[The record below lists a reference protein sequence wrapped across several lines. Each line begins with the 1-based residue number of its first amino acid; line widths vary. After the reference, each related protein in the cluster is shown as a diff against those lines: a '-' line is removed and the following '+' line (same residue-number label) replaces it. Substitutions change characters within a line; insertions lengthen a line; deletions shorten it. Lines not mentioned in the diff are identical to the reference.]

1 MGIFNVTNMEWY
13 RREALSPMQKN
24 TSRET
29 WIRHDGSEQA
39 FPVKTFLGKKTN
51 LLKLKKNV
59 VENITEQLTYF
70 KRTRTEVYSQPDK
83 TPVTSCPVC
92 GTTSEEANYQVTIY
106 EAKYVTCPHCTHAY
120 VINRPSPNALHE
132 FYLSD
137 VNYAATYTDKASAES
152 RLNAIAV
159 PWRDWMVQLYQDL
172 HGKPP
177 QKILDVGSGAG
188 HFVEACRRNGMQA
201 NGIELSESS
210 REFAKNIWGI
220 EMDARD
226 FTKVDHDYQRYD
238 VITFWGLLEH
248 TPNPKDLLAA
258 AQRIFAD
265 NPHAMIIAKLPRWHS
280 LSGFIQNICNDT
292 IVRHLD
298 PMGHI
303 SCYTDASAAELYYQ
317 SGFSPVAAWYYGMD
331 VYELMMQI
339 SHHINQYNPLLET
352 GEIQMELQ
360 QKLDEVKLSDGLTLV
375 GTPRK

>member
-1 MGIFNVTNMEWY
+1 MKWY
-13 RREALSPMQKN
+13 RRELLSPNQNN
-24 TSRET
+24 TSEES
-29 WIRHDGSEQA
+29 WIREDEKEDAYS
-39 FPVKTFLGKKTN
+39 VKTFLGKKTN

-59 VENITEQLTYF
+59 VENITDQLVYF
-70 KRTRTEVYSQPDK
+70 KKTRTKVYNQPDK
-83 TPVTSCPVC
+83 ELVASCPVC
-92 GTTSEEANYQVTIY
+92 GTTSKTATHQVTIY
-106 EAKYVTCPHCTHAY
+106 AAEYVTCSHCTHAY
-120 VINRPSPNALHE
+120 VVNRPSPNALHQ

-159 PWRDWMVQLYQDL
+159 PWRDWMVQLYQDMY
-172 HGKPP
+172 GKLPN
-177 QKILDVGSGAG
+177 KILDVGSGAG
-188 HFVEACRRNGMQA
+188 HFVEACRRTGMQA
-201 NGIELSESS
+201 DGIELSEAS

-220 EMDARD
+220 DMDDRD
-226 FTKVDHDYQRYD
+226 FTKVDQDYQGYD

-248 TPNPKDLLAA
+248 TPNPKELLAT
-258 AQRIFAD
+258 AQRIFAE
-265 NPHAMIIAKLPRWHS
+265 NPNTMVIAKLPRWHS

-303 SCYTDASAAELYYQ
+303 SCYTDTSAAELYYQ

-331 VYELMMQI
+331 VYELLMQI
-339 SHHINQYNPLLET
+339 SHHTKHYESLLET

-375 GTPRK
+375 GVPSKHSNHS

>member
-1 MGIFNVTNMEWY
+1 MKWY
-13 RREALSPMQKN
+13 RRETLAPIQHTQSE
-24 TSRET
+24 ET
-29 WIRHDGSEQA
+29 WIRQQDDQEEA
-39 FPVKTFLGKKTN
+39 FPLTTFLGKKTN

-59 VENITEQLTYF
+59 VESITQQLAYF
-70 KRTRTEVYSQPDK
+70 KKTRTEVYNQPDK
-83 TPVTSCPVC
+83 QPVLSCPVC
-92 GTTSEEANYQVTIY
+92 GTPSSESQHQVTIY
-106 EAKYVTCPHCTHAY
+106 GAQYVTCNCCSHAY
-120 VINRPSPNALHE
+120 VINRPTPNALHQ

-159 PWRDWMVQLYQDL
+159 PWRDWMVNLYQKL
-172 HGKPP
+172 FGQGPK
-177 QKILDVGSGAG
+177 KVLDVGSGAG
-188 HFVEACRRNGMQA
+188 HFVEACRRAKMQA
-201 NGIELSESS
+201 DGIELSESS

-220 EMDARD
+220 EMDGRD
-226 FTKVDHDYQRYD
+226 FTKVDQDYQGYD

-265 NPHAMIIAKLPRWHS
+265 NPNSMIIAKLPRWHS

-339 SHHINQYNPLLET
+339 SHSLKQYDPLLET

-375 GTPRK
+375 GVPSRHYS